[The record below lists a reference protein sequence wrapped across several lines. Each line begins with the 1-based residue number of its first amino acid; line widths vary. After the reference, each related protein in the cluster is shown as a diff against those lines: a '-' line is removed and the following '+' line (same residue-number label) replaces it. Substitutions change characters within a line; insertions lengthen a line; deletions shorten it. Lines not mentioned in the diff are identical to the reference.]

1 MNEAA
6 LILTLSLAATLPFL
20 IAGGTCFIKFSIVF
34 ALVRNALGIQQIPSN
49 LTLNGLALILTLFV
63 MVPVVKP
70 IIAWL
75 DEHPVSYSDPAS
87 MQGLMNEGTQS
98 YRTYLT
104 KFSDPALTA
113 YFTTIWQ
120 KRDKDAPQVAEGY
133 QDPPEPSLFA
143 LLPAY
148 ALTEIK
154 DAFEIGFYIYLPFI
168 VIDIL
173 VSNILL
179 ALGMMMMSPVTI
191 SLPIKLVLFVAV
203 DGWAKVVQGT
213 LTKYLEL

>member
-6 LILTLSLAATLPFL
+6 LILVLSLATTLPFL

-63 MVPVVKP
+63 MAPVAKP
-70 IIAWL
+70 VMAWM
-75 DEHPVSYSDPAS
+75 DANPVSASDPAS
-87 MQGLMNEGTQS
+87 LKGLMNEGSLS
-98 YRTYLT
+98 YRDYLV
-104 KFSDPALTA
+104 KFADPALTK

-120 KRDKDAPQVAEGY
+120 KREGTLPDAIQQEEA
-133 QDPPEPSLFA
+133 EPSLFA

-148 ALTEIK
+148 AMTEIK

-213 LTKYLEL
+213 LTKYLDM